1 MSHEPHSIRSGAKAM
16 TTTDTAGKA
25 ATILK
30 IRGMSCQGCVKSVER
45 GLSAHAGV
53 DSVQVDLQNGRA
65 TVRGSADP
73 AELVRVVDDL
83 GYEAE
88 VERPG

>member
-1 MSHEPHSIRSGAKAM
+1 MPQSTETP
-16 TTTDTAGKA
+16 T
-25 ATILK
+25 TILK
-30 IRGMSCQGCVKSVER
+30 ISGMSCQGCVRSVER

-53 DSVQVDLQNGRA
+53 VAVQVDLQAGRA
-65 TVRGSADP
+65 TVQGDVDP

-88 VERPG
+88 VETPR